1 MDYKDSNMA
10 YTVSALTDEDI
21 VSFISHH
28 KTHQVPRLEK
38 LESYYKGENKAI
50 EAKVRK
56 YTHLSNHKPSHN
68 FAKYVSDFMT
78 GYILGKPVS
87 VNHKEEVVTTKLSE
101 IHNSMDYD
109 SLNAELELDCSIFG
123 RAYEALYRTDTDKS
137 ARLDVKNTFCIYGNT
152 VEGAKLAGVRYKLEA
167 DSTIVEVYTH
177 GEYRRCT
184 IVGQTL
190 KDVVA
195 PEPRYYDGVPIIEY
209 KNNRYR
215 LGDFE
220 GVLTL
225 IDLYDN
231 AQADTANYMSDL
243 NDAILVIK
251 GNVKIDEEEAQANIR
266 EHNMILLET
275 ATDEYGH
282 NQTAEA
288 GYIYKQY
295 DVAGVEK
302 YKDRVQNDIHKF
314 TYTPNL
320 TDQSFSGQTQSGIA
334 MAYKLFGLE
343 QIRAIKERYLK
354 KGLRERYRLIGSVGA
369 RINTTN
375 SINPAG
381 LSITFT
387 PNLPKSLSEELKN
400 FNDALD
406 LPIRTRLT
414 LVPSIVESDKIEA
427 LAQEIENGKL
437 LDTTGAGLP
446 EGFGQTGLEDGT
458 ETTTGPRA
466 VV

>member
-1 MDYKDSNMA
+1 MDYNDSNMN
-10 YTVSALTDEDI
+10 YTVSELTDGDI
-21 VSFISHH
+21 VSFVSHH
-28 KTHQVPRLEK
+28 KTHQVPRLDK
-38 LESYYKGENKAI
+38 LDSYYKGENKSI
-50 EAKVRK
+50 QAKVRK
-56 YTHLSNHKPSHN
+56 YSHLSNHKPSHN

-87 VNHKEEVVTTKLSE
+87 ITHKEESAADKLS
-101 IHNSMDYD
+101 ILHNNMDYD

-123 RAYEALYRTDTDKS
+123 RAYEAIYRTDTDKS
-137 ARLDVKNTFCIYGNT
+137 ARLDARSTFCIYDST
-152 VEGAKLAGVRYKLEA
+152 AEQKKLAGIRYNLE
-167 DSTIVEVYTH
+167 DDNTVEVYTH
-177 GEYRRCT
+177 GQYRKCK

-190 KDVVA
+190 ENVIP
-195 PEPRYYDGVPIIEY
+195 PEPRYYDGVPIVEY

-251 GNVKIDEEEAQANIR
+251 GNVKIDEAEAKANIR
-266 EHNMILLET
+266 DHNMILLET
-275 ATDEYGH
+275 VSDEYGH
-282 NQTAEA
+282 SQTAEA

-302 YKDRVQNDIHKF
+302 YKDRIQNDIHKF

-320 TDQSFSGQTQSGIA
+320 TDQNFSGQTQSGIA

-354 KGLRERYRLIGSVGA
+354 KGMRERYKLVGSVGA
-369 RINTTN
+369 RINVTN
-375 SINPAG
+375 SIDPAG
-381 LSITFT
+381 LSILFT

-414 LVPSIVESDKIEA
+414 LVPSIIESDKIEA
-427 LAQEIENGKL
+427 LAQEIENGRL

-446 EGFGQTGLEDGT
+446 EGFGQAGLGNGQETATGT
-458 ETTTGPRA
+458 
-466 VV
+466 